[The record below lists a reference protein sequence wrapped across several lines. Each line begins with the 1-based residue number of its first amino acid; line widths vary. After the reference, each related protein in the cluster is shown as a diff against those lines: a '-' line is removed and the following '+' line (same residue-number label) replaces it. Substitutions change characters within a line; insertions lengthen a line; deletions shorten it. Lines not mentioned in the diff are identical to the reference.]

1 MLECQIWGR
10 RAGGATTRPLPCVNG
25 HGHAQRT
32 PLSKE
37 EILAAIDDSWRA
49 FKGSL
54 EPLTAAEMAAAGT
67 CGDRSVKD
75 VLSHIASA
83 EAALTRTLLDN
94 GAQADVAGN
103 GAPRRDLSVA
113 QVLTELDETHRALR
127 DALLD
132 ASQLYFAWGTP
143 VRERIDRAT
152 ALHYYGHSAQ
162 ILALAARKTGGRT
175 GPRRRPVAR
184 EPDLLR

>member
-1 MLECQIWGR
+1 MWGL
-10 RAGGATTRPLPCVNG
+10 RAGGSTGRPLPCVIG
-25 HGHAQRT
+25 HGHARRT

-94 GAQADVAGN
+94 GAQAAVAGN
-103 GAPRRDLSVA
+103 GARGRDLSVA
-113 QVLTELDETHRALR
+113 QALTELEEIHRALR

-132 ASQLYFAWGTP
+132 ASKLYFEWGTP
-143 VRERIDRAT
+143 FRERIDRAT
-152 ALHYYGHSAQ
+152 AHHYYEHSTQ
-162 ILALAARKTGGRT
+162 IFGLTARKTGGRT
-175 GPRRRPVAR
+175 GPRRRQVAR